1 MRSSQLRTLLK
12 RIVDNRTWKKFRPVR
27 DLNPWPLRYRRALHR
42 YRRDCHTRLS
52 LRHRRGLHRYRTGHG
67 FKSRTGLN
75 FFQVLLSTTRFSIVL
90 SCEDLLISWLNMSL
104 PQPTLKDT
112 HDLIITRG
120 DGNLVHDVIILPDL
134 FSDHNVVT
142 CKLDLPKPLAS
153 KTYVTYRSTKSLTA
167 DVLDDI
173 LPKVPY
179 VRDPKSLVTV
189 NLTILVIKY
198 NTALEK
204 ICNDLAPMKS
214 RWITHRPHAPWYNN
228 DLCLNKRIKWRVE
241 HMFRK
246 TGLEVNKQIFAE
258 ACNKY
263 QRQLEF
269 HKSSYYKSKIERAGK
284 NKLFRMSTN
293 CFNLAAQPFLPIHL
307 WTYWSK
313 ISTTSLS
320 GRSNP

>member
-1 MRSSQLRTLLK
+1 MTQHVTASTHSK
-12 RIVDNRTWKKFRPVR
+12 
-27 DLNPWPLRYRRALHR
+27 
-42 YRRDCHTRLS
+42 
-52 LRHRRGLHRYRTGHG
+52 GH
-67 FKSRTGLN
+67 
-75 FFQVLLSTTRFSIVL
+75 
-90 SCEDLLISWLNMSL
+90 
-104 PQPTLKDT
+104 T
-112 HDLIITRG
+112 HDLIITRS

-167 DVLDDI
+167 DVLDDV

-189 NLTILVIKY
+189 DLTILVIKY

-228 DLCLNKRIKWRVE
+228 DLLNESDLRSDVHYLSSSENKAWKKKFRPVRDLCLDKRIKRRVE
-241 HMFRK
+241 RMFRK
-246 TGLEVNKQIFAE
+246 TGLEVKKEIFAE
-258 ACNKY
+258 ARNKY

-293 CFNLAAQPFLPIHL
+293 FFNLATQPFLPIHL
-307 WTYWSK
+307 WTCWSK

-320 GRSNP
+320 GRSNPLETNSRMQSTTQCNLNVGF

>member
-1 MRSSQLRTLLK
+1 MTQHVTASTHSK
-12 RIVDNRTWKKFRPVR
+12 R
-27 DLNPWPLRYRRALHR
+27 H
-42 YRRDCHTRLS
+42 
-52 LRHRRGLHRYRTGHG
+52 
-67 FKSRTGLN
+67 
-75 FFQVLLSTTRFSIVL
+75 
-90 SCEDLLISWLNMSL
+90 
-104 PQPTLKDT
+104 T

-120 DGNLVHDVIILPDL
+120 DENLVHDVIILPDL

-167 DVLDDI
+167 DVLDDV

-179 VRDPKSLVTV
+179 VRDSKSPVTV
-189 NLTILVIKY
+189 DLTILVIKY

-214 RWITHRPHAPWYNN
+214 RWITHRPHATWYNN

-241 HMFRK
+241 RMFRK
-246 TGLEVNKQIFAE
+246 TGLEVNKKIFAE

-293 CFNLAAQPFLPIHL
+293 CFDLAAQPFLPIHL

-320 GRSNP
+320 GRSGLRNYWSYDLGGKTRVLLWFLKTGTVLVQILPWKPSAINSYWRSSFHSLWSALWCPTGVCTRTITFRPIYRPSSRCNCSP